1 MLSYL
6 TKQKLMVERAESIDL
21 LVDMSHAWRVRQ
33 WPELSGSRVGGGE
46 QDNDTRTRARVH
58 LRAGNMMGS
67 GVYIVTGAIMHNKAG
82 PAAFLSYL
90 LSGLAAFFSCL
101 CYAELASRIP
111 RAGSAY
117 TYTYVRQPLSS
128 RLSCHQLQLHLCTRW
143 RPTRR

>member
-1 MLSYL
+1 
-6 TKQKLMVERAESIDL
+6 
-21 LVDMSHAWRVRQ
+21 
-33 WPELSGSRVGGGE
+33 
-46 QDNDTRTRARVH
+46 
-58 LRAGNMMGS
+58 MGS

-117 TYTYVRQPLSS
+117 TYTYVRPPRAL
-128 RLSCHQLQLHLCTRW
+128 LHLLSYSRAPAARSRSRT
-143 RPTRR
+143 